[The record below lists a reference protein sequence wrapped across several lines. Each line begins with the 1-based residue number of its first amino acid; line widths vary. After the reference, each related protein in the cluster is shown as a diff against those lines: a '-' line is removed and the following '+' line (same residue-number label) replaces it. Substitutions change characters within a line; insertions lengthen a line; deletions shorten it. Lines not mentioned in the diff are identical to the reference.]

1 MKRAAARAPEL
12 KREYERL
19 LGVVLA
25 LCVLGAIWVYS
36 ASSSEEIIKAG
47 AAGGPP
53 SNGTTFLFRYVMFA
67 AVGFA
72 LLALASRAGVAV
84 IRKLTYPLLLVSMV
98 LCLAVMLPGIGVQVN
113 GANRW
118 LGAGS
123 FTFQPSEL
131 AKFAL
136 IAFLALRLATRTT
149 PMRTLG
155 DIRIELVAL
164 VVVIA
169 LVAIVQR
176 DLGTTIVIVAAAF
189 AVLVLGGMPMRFFL
203 PIGAAG
209 GFLLIVMVAMHPYR
223 IARLASFLAPGSDSA
238 GTGYQALQGQLAIG
252 SGGLTGSG
260 LGTSVQKADWLPE
273 AHTDFILAVVGEEL
287 GAIGIVMLL
296 VLYGLIAYTGLKIAD
311 RTEGQYQKLLAVG
324 ITAVITTQAMLNVW
338 VVLGIFPLTGVPL
351 PFISYGG
358 TSLAVL
364 LGAVGLLLN
373 IARGTTVLERAPAP
387 LAAVGA
393 DGDPEPPGPR
403 GRAPKPGRPAKPG
416 GPRRAPAPRK
426 APAPRPRRTPNVRP
440 VPSLGLASARV
451 EAERLSRASRSA
463 GEHAEDV
470 RDRGRRDGGARG
482 AGAGGRRRAS

>member
-19 LGVVLA
+19 LGLVLA

-36 ASSSEEIIKAG
+36 ASSSEQILKDG
-47 AAGGPP
+47 
-53 SNGTTFLFRYVMFA
+53 SNGTGFLVKYVMFGA
-67 AVGFA
+67 LGFC
-72 LLALASRAGVAV
+72 LLAVASRTGVAV
-84 IRKLTYPLLLVSMV
+84 IRRVTYPLMIVSVV
-98 LCLAVMLPGIGVQVN
+98 LCMAVILPGIGVRVN
-113 GANRW
+113 GASRW

-123 FTFQPSEL
+123 MTFQPSEL

-136 IAFLALRLATRTT
+136 IAFLALRMSTRRT

-155 DIRIELVAL
+155 DLRIELAVIVVLVAL
-164 VVVIA
+164 VA
-169 LVAIVQR
+169 LVQR
-176 DLGTTIVIVAAAF
+176 DLGTTLVIVGAAVC
-189 AVLVLGGMPMRFFL
+189 VLVMGGMPARFFL

-209 GFLLIVMVAMHPYR
+209 GFLLTVMIAMHPYR

-252 SGGLTGSG
+252 TGGLTGSG
-260 LGTSVQKADWLPE
+260 LGNSVQKADWLPE

-287 GAIGIVMLL
+287 GAIGILMLL
-296 VLYGLIAYTGLKIAD
+296 VLYGLVAYTGLKIAD
-311 RTEGQYQKLLAVG
+311 KTEGQYQKLLAVG
-324 ITAVITTQAMLNVW
+324 ITAVITIQAMLNVW

-373 IARGTTVLERAPAP
+373 IARGSEVLAPAP
-387 LAAVGA
+387 GMLGAVGP
-393 DGDPEPPGPR
+393 DGDPVPPRPR
-403 GRAPKPGRPAKPG
+403 GRAPRRAPERRPA
-416 GPRRAPAPRK
+416 PRRAPSRP
-426 APAPRPRRTPNVRP
+426 APAPRRTPNVRP

-451 EAERLSRASRSA
+451 EARNVSGASRSTR
-463 GEHAEDV
+463 EPEDV
-470 RDRGRRDGGARG
+470 RDRSRRDGGARG
-482 AGAGGRRRAS
+482 ARAGGRRRAS